1 MDAYEIKGNMQQ
13 IFRLKS
19 WKTFVD
25 MIEEGYKGI
34 FVVLRV
40 VRDNPGVCSGDL
52 ARETGVST
60 ARIARCLNTLVEKG
74 YVERVGE
81 KKDGRKV
88 LVKLTL
94 SGEKALEERENY
106 IVETLKNSFDN
117 LTEEE
122 IIHFF
127 GLLKK
132 LLG

>member
-19 WKTFVD
+19 WKKFVD

-34 FVVLRV
+34 FVVLRI
-40 VRDNPGVCSGDL
+40 VRDNPSVCSGDL

>member
-13 IFRLKS
+13 IFRLKN

-34 FVVLRV
+34 FVILRI
-40 VRDNPGVCSGDL
+40 VRDNPNVCSGDL

-60 ARIARCLNTLVEKG
+60 ARIARALNTLEEKG
-74 YVERVGE
+74 YVERIGE
-81 KKDGRKV
+81 KNDGRKV
-88 LVKLTL
+88 LIKLTS
-94 SGEKALEERENY
+94 SGEKALEERESH
-106 IVETLKNSFDN
+106 IVKTLKKAFDN

-127 GLLKK
+127 ELLKK